1 MGLGVRASRQLGE
14 NWENRRR
21 EHKLC
26 VAYGE
31 FRYGKYPRCLKQISV
46 SNIIEVRLRLGDHTN
61 FVQTLPILHT
71 AIQLLVKKCNFNSKV
86 AGSKAVYIFSL
97 QKTDYAEYVSI
108 DHNVQ
113 SRTKCVPLLIL

>member
-46 SNIIEVRLRLGDHTN
+46 SNIIELRLRLGDHTN
-61 FVQTLPILHT
+61 FVQTLPISHT
-71 AIQLLVKKCNFNSKV
+71 QYSHTTAGGKKCNLNFKV
-86 AGSKAVYIFSL
+86 AGSKALYIFIESAHWG
-97 QKTDYAEYVSI
+97 DSI
-108 DHNVQ
+108 
-113 SRTKCVPLLIL
+113 